1 MLVQIT
7 RDRVE
12 GSGGTPLQ
20 DVIDP
25 TSVLAAFNEVVKRN
39 KSLIVVALAE
49 ETAVDSGGGDCG
61 CCRRGHRSS
70 HGA

>member
-1 MLVQIT
+1 MQN
-7 RDRVE
+7 
-12 GSGGTPLQ
+12 
-20 DVIDP
+20 VIDP
-25 TSVLAAFNEVVKRN
+25 TSVLAAFNEVVKRD

-61 CCRRGHRSS
+61 CCGRGHRSS